1 MFLEKPM
8 MYPRG
13 KKFQYN
19 KSGYVLLAMILEEVT
34 GMAFDAYLKKAVF
47 DVCGMTSTG
56 YFELDRLPSL
66 LSP

>member
-1 MFLEKPM
+1 
-8 MYPRG
+8 
-13 KKFQYN
+13 
-19 KSGYVLLAMILEEVT
+19 MILEEVT

-66 LSP
+66 YHREGHCAVLDKP